1 MALATS
7 FLHPLVEIAQA
18 AEEAGL
24 DRVWTTEG
32 FGGDG
37 IVRAGHLLA
46 HTSRI
51 GIGTGI
57 AYSFTRA
64 PLAVA
69 MAAADLAELS
79 GGRFALGSGA
89 GTRGVRA
96 RRFDAAGYDH
106 PAPRT
111 AEYVDLV
118 RAALRSEGGLRF
130 EGRFYQ
136 CDFPQLAMPQDAALR
151 AGVPLYAAALNPAML
166 RAAARSC
173 DGIALHSLATAPA
186 YLRDVVA
193 PAIAGPDRPKLAA
206 WKICVVDDDPAA
218 AADAVRRQLA
228 FYFSTPS
235 YHPVLAGTPWTEVAQ
250 RIRDLATELQ
260 FRDWAPVAALVPDD
274 MVAAYAVAGDP
285 GSCAEQIA
293 ATARRFAA
301 AGIDE
306 LVLQLTSGGTPQQT
320 RPTASRSSPPS
331 STPDRK
337 GRPMLTCDSQ
347 IHLFPEGHEE
357 RAAKF
362 GQRVIP
368 LATILADMDAAGI
381 DRAVLVPPFPAA
393 MQISLDAVA
402 AHPDRFRTTAHLALD
417 KPEARERVTAWP
429 NDAVVAVRVAFPPWH
444 KVSWLDDGTADW
456 FWPVAAARACRSWCG
471 HRDSWPS
478 SARSPP
484 PTPA

>member
-1 MALATS
+1 MTVRISMALATS
-7 FLHPLVEIAQA
+7 HLGPLLDITRA

-37 IVRAGHLLA
+37 IVRAGHLVA

-79 GGRFALGSGA
+79 GGRFALGLGA
-89 GTRGVRA
+89 GTRGVRT

-111 AEYVDLV
+111 AEYAELV

-136 CDFPQLAMPQDAALR
+136 CDFPQLDMPQDAALR
-151 AGVPLYAAALNPAML
+151 AGVPLYAAALNPVML

-193 PAIAGPDRPKLAA
+193 PAVAGPDRPKLAA

-250 RIRDLATELQ
+250 RIRDLATELR
-260 FRDWAPVAALVPDD
+260 FRDWGPVAALVPDD
-274 MVAAYAVAGDP
+274 MVAAYSVAGDRD
-285 GSCAEQIA
+285 SCAEQIA
-293 ATARRFAA
+293 ATAGRFAA
-301 AGIDE
+301 AGVDE

-320 RPTASRSSPPS
+320 RAN
-331 STPDRK
+331 
-337 GRPMLTCDSQ
+337 G
-347 IHLFPEGHEE
+347 
-357 RAAKF
+357 
-362 GQRVIP
+362 
-368 LATILADMDAAGI
+368 LAL
-381 DRAVLVPPFPAA
+381 
-393 MQISLDAVA
+393 VA
-402 AHPDRFRTTAHLALD
+402 AVQHARSERTADAHL
-417 KPEARERVTAWP
+417 
-429 NDAVVAVRVAFPPWH
+429 
-444 KVSWLDDGTADW
+444 
-456 FWPVAAARACRSWCG
+456 
-471 HRDSWPS
+471 
-478 SARSPP
+478 
-484 PTPA
+484 